1 MMVLGKFSLMAKV
14 LGLLALH
21 LSMLAVGFLLFVRW
35 QLDMGL
41 GSFLSESN
49 SGRLKDFGELIAAR
63 MDGKT
68 PQSLP
73 GIAQEEAAKRGLT
86 AIVLNRGNFL
96 NVRETVPQNVR
107 ERLVRELPWR
117 GLRQGGRFSGP
128 PPPGPPPRER
138 MEGMQPN
145 FTPPDGETPPLCRPM
160 FLLRGDSGNGYWA
173 GLALRIDERP
183 RLGSPGVAVL
193 LLKSDRLDGGGLF
206 FDFRPWLWGGLAVL
220 VLSLLFWAP
229 FVWKTTRYIRS
240 LTDATRR
247 VSEGMFSIAIPK
259 RDSDELAEL
268 GHSIEVMADRL
279 SHMVQGQKRFLGDAA
294 HELCAPLA
302 RIRTALSVLEQ
313 RIDPSSA
320 ERLESINE
328 DASELAN
335 LVDEILAFTRVG
347 HRPAHAEPIKAL
359 PFLER
364 IIDREAGD
372 SLVRLDVP
380 EAATLHADP
389 RLLARVVGNLL
400 RNAAIHAGPL
410 AKVLIELRT
419 RDDHSTLAISDSGP
433 GVPRD
438 ELGRIFEAFHR
449 LDRARSRETGGTGL
463 GLAIV
468 RSAVEACGGS
478 VSAELP
484 PSGGLC
490 VRIKLPNADL

>member
-1 MMVLGKFSLMAKV
+1 MAKV
-14 LGLLALH
+14 LGLLFLH
-21 LSMLAVGFLLFVRW
+21 LSLLALGFLLFVRW

-49 SGRLKDFGELIAAR
+49 SGRLRDFGDLIAVR
-63 MDGKT
+63 MEGKS
-68 PQSLP
+68 PQSWP
-73 GIAQEEAAKRGLT
+73 GIAQEEAEKRGLT
-86 AIVLNRGNFL
+86 AIMLNRVNFQTI
-96 NVRETVPQNVR
+96 RDSVPENVR
-107 ERLVRELPWR
+107 ERLLRELPGR
-117 GLRQGGRFSGP
+117 GMRQGGRLGGP
-128 PPPGPPPRER
+128 PPPGPRTRER
-138 MEGMQPN
+138 MEGMLPD
-145 FTPPDGETPPLCRPM
+145 FSTPEGEIPPLSRPL
-160 FLLRGDSGNGYWA
+160 FLVRGDGGSDYWA
-173 GLALRIDERP
+173 GLALRIEERP
-183 RLGSPGVAVL
+183 RPGNPGMAVL
-193 LLKSDRLDGGGLF
+193 LLKSERLDGGGLF
-206 FDFRPWLWGGLAVL
+206 FDFRPWLWGGLVVL
-220 VLSLLFWAP
+220 SLSLLFWAP

-247 VSEGMFSIAIPK
+247 VSEGVFSIAIPK
-259 RDSDELAEL
+259 RNSDELADL

-313 RIDPSSA
+313 RIDPASA
-320 ERLESINE
+320 QRLESINE

-335 LVDEILAFTRVG
+335 LVDEILAFTRAG
-347 HRPAHAEPIKAL
+347 NRPAHAEPIDAL

-380 EAATLHADP
+380 EGMTLHADP
-389 RLLARVVGNLL
+389 RLLGRAIGNLL
-400 RNAAIHAGPL
+400 RNAAIHAGPS
-410 AKVLIELRT
+410 AKVLVELRNHA
-419 RDDHSTLAISDSGP
+419 DHVSMAVTDSGP
-433 GVPRD
+433 GVPRE

-449 LDRARSRETGGTGL
+449 LDRSRSRDTGGSGL

-484 PSGGLC
+484 HSGGLC
-490 VRIKLPNADL
+490 VRIKLPVAGS